1 MMNWDPKILL
11 GLGLLLLVL
20 GVVLPFLMIV
30 HMLESTLFLNF
41 FAFFAQLAGVILGFL
56 GSMMIV
62 RNRRRRDR

>member
-41 FAFFAQLAGVILGFL
+41 FVFFAQLAGVILGFL

-62 RNRRRRDR
+62 RNNRRRDR